1 MKTNFFI
8 EEMSRQFK
16 RGEYFTR
23 DQLITFYKQ
32 FDPQVKPGT
41 FGWYLYILKKKNI
54 IELVRKGTY
63 TISGKSRFS
72 PVPGRKIRKID
83 TYLKKNFVELKYN
96 LWTTGWLNEFTTHQ
110 QIKEITILEIEKDSM
125 DSVFANLRDNGF
137 KNIFLKPDKTLM
149 ERYISEGNEA
159 VVIKPVISRSPVQ
172 LVNKIPVPTLE
183 KILVDVFCDEI
194 IFYFYKGTEIINIYN
209 YALKNYTLNLTM
221 LFNYAGRRKRTEAL
235 KTFMHQHLQPSLKG
249 MIK

>member
-8 EEMSRQFK
+8 TEMSRQFQ
-16 RGEYFTR
+16 RSEYFTR
-23 DQLITFYKQ
+23 DQLLAFYQQ

-41 FGWYLYILKKKNI
+41 FAWYLHILMKKNI

-63 TISGKSRFS
+63 TISGKPRFF
-72 PVPGRKIRKID
+72 PVPGKKIQKID
-83 TYLKKNFVELKYN
+83 NSLKKNFVEVKYN

-125 DSVFANLRDNGF
+125 DSVFGNLRDNGF

-149 ERYISEGNEA
+149 ERYISEGNDA
-159 VVIKPVISRSPVQ
+159 VVIKPAISRSPVQ
-172 LVNKIPVPTLE
+172 LVKKIPVPTLE
-183 KILVDVFCDEI
+183 KILVDIFCDEI
-194 IFYFYKGTEIINIYN
+194 IFYFYKGTEITNIYN

-221 LFNYAGRRKRTEAL
+221 LFNYAGRRKRAEAL
-235 KTFMHQHLQPSLKG
+235 KTFMQEHLLPSLKS